1 MTQGKW
7 TNAGRRCSAAVMC
20 VLVSAGG
27 VAQTAAPAPDAPA
40 PEASQA
46 QNPPSIAQQAQAV
59 SGPIAPF
66 HVELP
71 HSHNPFDTYRAST
84 VAPLNL
90 NNSPRLDQLI
100 RDGKLYLSLRDALA
114 LALEDNADLAFFRY
128 NLPIADTDLL
138 RTKAGGQALGV
149 NVGTVQFT
157 AGGFGG
163 GTGGGGGASYST
175 AGGGAG
181 GLVQSTL
188 GFGPTVHPY
197 DPQLN
202 ATGYTDHT
210 TNQLTNVVTTGG
222 VRVYQQNTI
231 EAQAQYVQYF
241 PLGTNLQF
249 NYTGLR
255 HMHCRTISRTAP
267 RRRPWGAIVAFDLSE
282 LLAIEPP
289 RGFGRD

>member
-1 MTQGKW
+1 
-7 TNAGRRCSAAVMC
+7 MC

-40 PEASQA
+40 PGGIAGE

-59 SGPIAPF
+59 SRGPIAPF

-138 RTKAGGQALGV
+138 RTKAGGQAS
-149 NVGTVQFT
+149 
-157 AGGFGG
+157 
-163 GTGGGGGASYST
+163 ASTS
-175 AGGGAG
+175 ARCNSLQAVLAAALAEEAARPIALRAAA
-181 GLVQSTL
+181 LVASCNRRSVLAPPCIPMTL
-188 GFGPTVHPY
+188 
-197 DPQLN
+197 
-202 ATGYTDHT
+202 
-210 TNQLTNVVTTGG
+210 
-222 VRVYQQNTI
+222 
-231 EAQAQYVQYF
+231 
-241 PLGTNLQF
+241 
-249 NYTGLR
+249 
-255 HMHCRTISRTAP
+255 S
-267 RRRPWGAIVAFDLSE
+267 
-282 LLAIEPP
+282 
-289 RGFGRD
+289 